1 MQVLRSDATAEM
13 ELSGTRLDLLSLAQA
28 LRSGRETLPLN
39 TAADPFPYSR
49 ALSTIESTRTSGDLV
64 ISLSTDSHALT
75 FSGGSEELE
84 SLASTIM
91 GFAEEGDDSAH
102 LHVEY
107 VPGHEYLS
115 PNSEPLVIALIGGE
129 GGARVRFAGRERL

>member
-1 MQVLRSDATAEM
+1 MNMQVLRSDATAEM

-28 LRSGRETLPLN
+28 LRSDRETLLLN
-39 TAADPFPYSR
+39 AEADPFPNSE
-49 ALSTIESTRTSGDLV
+49 APSTIESTCTSGDVV
-64 ISLSTDSHALT
+64 ISLSTDSRALA
-75 FSGGSEELE
+75 FSGGSGELE
-84 SLASTIM
+84 SLASTIV

-115 PNSEPLVIALIGGE
+115 PNSEPLVIALTG
-129 GGARVRFAGRERL
+129 